1 MKILPDFYIKLIT
14 HPVKYIK
21 KSILYMKTRSIKD
34 FIRKVKEKLLLELNS
49 EKLYKE
55 WIKRNE
61 PDERELEKQ
70 RQRIFD
76 YNPEISILTPVYN
89 TDKTFLV
96 AMIESVLAQTYSG
109 WELCIADGSDREGYV
124 KEILEEYEKKDKRI
138 KVKFLSE
145 NRGIAGN
152 SNEALSIA
160 TGDFIA
166 LLDHDDLLP
175 PFALF
180 EVLNILQDNRDA
192 DFIYSD
198 EDKVTGQTRS
208 DHYFKP
214 DWSPDTLRSYNY
226 TGHFSLFRKS
236 LFMSLGGFKEG
247 FDGSQDYDLALR
259 ISEKAKKIVHIP
271 KILYHWRVHKDSTA
285 RDLTVKPCAVYSAR
299 KALEEHL
306 KRLALEGTVYDGLFL
321 TSYRVTYKIKDCPR
335 ISIIIPSSD
344 HSDDL
349 SRCINSI
356 IEKSDYGNFE
366 IIIVENNSKEEKTFR
381 LYEELKKIEYIKIIT
396 WNRPFNYSAVNN
408 FAVKEASGEILLF
421 LNNDTE
427 VINSDCFIRMV
438 EHVVRKDI
446 GAAGAKLYFPDGTV
460 QHGGVILGIGDVA
473 GHSHKGLSGDFA
485 GYGGRL
491 KVIQNVS
498 AVTAA
503 CLMMRHDVFNE
514 VRGFDEAYILSF
526 GDIDLCLKLREKG
539 YLIVWTPYAELYHY
553 ESKTRGYEDT
563 PEKEK
568 RFFREVELFHS
579 KWKFF
584 IEKGDPYYNRNL
596 TLDKEDFS
604 LSTAPGKLVTILSA
618 SA

>member
-1 MKILPDFYIKLIT
+1 MKILPDFYVKLIT
-14 HPVKYIK
+14 QPVTYIK
-21 KSILYMKTRSIKD
+21 KSILYIKTRSLKD
-34 FIRKVKEKLLLELNS
+34 FIRKVKGKLLLELNS

-61 PDERELEKQ
+61 SDERELEKE
-70 RQRIFD
+70 RYTKFD
-76 YNPEISILTPVYN
+76 YNPVISIITPVYN
-89 TDKTFLV
+89 TDRNFLV
-96 AMIESVLAQTYSG
+96 AMIESVLAQTYSE
-109 WELCIADGSDREGYV
+109 WELCIADGSDREIYV
-124 KEILEEYEKKDKRI
+124 KEILEAYEKKDKRI

-152 SNEALSIA
+152 SNEALSMA

-180 EVLNILQDNRDA
+180 EVVHTLQLNRDA

-198 EDKVTGQTRS
+198 EDKIKGHTRL

-226 TGHFSLFRKS
+226 PAHFAIFKKDLLLSAGAFR
-236 LFMSLGGFKEG
+236 EG
-247 FDGSQDYDLALR
+247 FEGSQDYDLILR
-259 ISEKAKKIVHIP
+259 ISEQAKKIIHIP
-271 KILYHWRVHKDSTA
+271 KILYHWRIHKDSTA
-285 RDLTVKPCAVYSAR
+285 GDLTVKPLAVQSSR

-306 KRLALEGTVYDGLFL
+306 TRLNLEGTVEDGLFL
-321 TSYRVTYKIKDCPR
+321 TSYRVTYTIKEYPK
-335 ISIIIPSSD
+335 ISIIIPNSD
-344 HSDDL
+344 HSEDL

-356 IEKSDYGNFE
+356 TEKSEYKNIE
-366 IIIVENNSKEEKTFR
+366 IVIIENNSREDKTFL
-381 LYEELKKIEYIKIIT
+381 LYEELKERAYIKIIT
-396 WNRPFNYSAVNN
+396 WNKPFNYSAVNN
-408 FAVKEASGEILLF
+408 FAAKEAAGELLLF

-427 VINSDCFIRMV
+427 IINSDCFMCLA
-438 EHVVRKDI
+438 EHVIRKDV
-446 GAAGAKLYFPDGTV
+446 GAAGGKLYFPDGTI

-473 GHSHKGLSGDFA
+473 GHSHKGLYRDFA

-514 VRGFDEAYILSF
+514 VRGFDENYILSF

-563 PEKEK
+563 PEKQK
-568 RFFREVELFHS
+568 RFFREVELFHQ

-584 IEKGDPYYNRNL
+584 MEKGDPYYNRNL
-596 TLDKEDFS
+596 TLEREDFS
-604 LSTAPGKLVTILSA
+604 LRI
-618 SA
+618 

>member
-1 MKILPDFYIKLIT
+1 MKILPDFYLKLIT
-14 HPVKYIK
+14 QPVTYIK
-21 KSILYMKTRSIKD
+21 KSILYIRTRSLKD
-34 FIRKVKEKLLLELNS
+34 FIRKVKEKLLFELNS

-61 PDERELEKQ
+61 PDERELEKE
-70 RQRIFD
+70 RNIVFE
-76 YNPEISILTPVYN
+76 YNPEISILVPVYN
-89 TDKTFLV
+89 TDRNFLV
-96 AMIESVLAQTYSG
+96 SMIESVLAQTYSG
-109 WELCIADGSDREGYV
+109 WELCIADGSDREIYV
-124 KEILEEYEKKDKRI
+124 KEILEEYKKKDKRI

-152 SNEALSIA
+152 SNEALSMA

-175 PFALF
+175 TFALF
-180 EVLNILQDNRDA
+180 EAVHILQHNRDA
-192 DFIYSD
+192 DLIYSD
-198 EDKVTGQTRS
+198 EDKIAGSTRL

-226 TGHFSLFRKS
+226 IGHFAIYRKS
-236 LFMSLGGFKEG
+236 LLLSLGGFREG
-247 FDGSQDYDLALR
+247 FDGSQDYDLNLR
-259 ISEKAKKIVHIP
+259 MSEVAKNIIHIP
-271 KILYHWRVHKDSTA
+271 KILYHWRIHKDSTA
-285 RDLTVKPCAVYSAR
+285 MNLTVKPRAVHSAR
-299 KALEEHL
+299 KALEEHI
-306 KRLALEGTVYDGLFL
+306 KRIGLEGTVEDGLFL
-321 TSYRVTYKIKDCPR
+321 TSYKVTYTVKDRPKI
-335 ISIIIPSSD
+335 SVIIPNSD
-344 HSDDL
+344 HSEDL

-356 IEKSDYGNFE
+356 IKKSDYMNIE
-366 IIIVENNSKEEKTFR
+366 IIIAENNSREEKTFL

-396 WNRPFNYSAVNN
+396 WNNPFNYSAINN
-408 FAVKEASGEILLF
+408 FAVKEAAGDILLF

-427 VINSDCFIRMV
+427 IINSDCFIRMA
-438 EHVVRKDI
+438 EHVTRKNV
-446 GAAGAKLYFPDGTV
+446 GAAGAKLYFPDGTI

-514 VRGFDEAYILSF
+514 ISGFDEDYILSF

-568 RFFREVELFHS
+568 RFFREVELFHK
-579 KWKFF
+579 KWKFVMK
-584 IEKGDPYYNRNL
+584 KGDPYYNRNL
-596 TLDKEDFS
+596 TPDREDFS
-604 LSTAPGKLVTILSA
+604 LRT
-618 SA
+618 